1 MKKLALALLVSAAV
15 FATAGQTTP
24 TADAVLKPAIAKA
37 KKENKNV
44 MVIFH
49 ASWCGWCKRLD
60 AFMAKPEYKPL
71 FEKNYVVV
79 HLDTME
85 NGDKKKLENAGADV
99 LMKDWGGET
108 AGLPFTVFLDSKGG
122 KIGDSMMD
130 TAKGKANIGCPWEP
144 NEVAAFM
151 AVIKKTSKNLKA
163 DEAKKLEAGL
173 LAQKAAAG
181 NGG

>member
-1 MKKLALALLVSAAV
+1 MKKLAAAFLISAAV
-15 FATAGQTTP
+15 FAFAGQSTP
-24 TADAVLKPAIAKA
+24 TADAILKPAIAKA
-37 KKENKNV
+37 KKENKSV

-60 AFMAKPEYKPL
+60 TFMEKPEFKPL
-71 FEKNYVVV
+71 FEKNFVVV
-79 HLDTME
+79 HLVTME
-85 NGDKKKLENAGADV
+85 NGEKKKLENAGSDV

-130 TAKGKANIGCPWEP
+130 TPKGKANIGCPWEP

-151 AVIKKTSKNLKA
+151 AVIKKTSKHLKP